1 MTPWN
6 KKQKN
11 SPESSADK
19 KPAETNNMDACK
31 ILFSSKAP
39 PWEKK
44 PVLDIYSVAA
54 TSVPHLNLARP
65 PVSTFD
71 TVSRQSATSSL
82 RASERPSSSSPTIVQ
97 RANVSSAASTESKDK
112 PLHSNSVSSVK
123 HSSEQHKIAIS
134 QSQNKH
140 GARIPSTL
148 VPGKNPSNITTC
160 SGPLSSTKTSPGNP
174 VPVYS
179 SSATTNTTLSS
190 VSKIKSNSS
199 VQGKGALESSSGVT
213 SKTKSG
219 ISISNAQ
226 KNADRSPSLQS
237 VTSPDQRSPR
247 SQGQSQVSGNKVR
260 RSPNDSSSPADHNRR
275 YTVPKVNQSSKTAT
289 TITSATATVAHTGAN
304 KAIGNTRKK
313 PDSAAVKPIPA
324 KSTSNQYSK
333 TTTATTTDV
342 DSAGVSK
349 PISAMQKKLDSA
361 TCTSASSKTSNQYSK
376 TATTSTTSTTT
387 TTDVDSAGVSK
398 PISAIPK
405 KSDSAAGKTTS
416 NQYSKTT
423 TAAVVSADVSK
434 NISTMQKKPDSA
446 AVKSASSK
454 TIPNVPNVS
463 GDLLGKILPTLPY
476 NSPSRPSQGKS
487 HSTDTR
493 TGHASAKTLKSLS
506 TKQKPLVG
514 RHERSRHGSGTG
526 SAGPSSPL
534 LTEKPP
540 SDRETVKSA
549 SISKTTLGI
558 KENNAVYDPRQNV
571 VPLSSARNSKTS
583 EKQHIEGR
591 QRSNS
596 SRQEVSG
603 TKGTEKSTNMSGM
616 KSSSSAAKPAKVQ
629 QPVTRTPVE
638 IQDPRKVTHSSK
650 LSHGALTIKPIS
662 GFKIPKQKTMSD
674 SENSADELGDEKMK
688 NSDIRKSPKKKKKKK
703 DKDGLEDSADE
714 LCDEIM
720 KKSST
725 RKSPKK
731 KKKKKDK
738 DEKGISTA
746 SKNNTIG
753 TSTEKKDRSS
763 SKHGQLKE
771 HARDNMSCESVST
784 RTTFGEQFKITRHE
798 STDKSSSVAKISTA
812 KNIETGER

>member
-1 MTPWN
+1 MLSRLLSICVTFRGNDPWSKKINPLWNQRSTEEVDYNMTPWG

-44 PVLDIYSVAA
+44 PVLDIDSVAA

-148 VPGKNPSNITTC
+148 VPGKNPSKITTC
-160 SGPLSSTKTSPGNP
+160 SGPLSSTKATPGNP

-179 SSATTNTTLSS
+179 SSATTGTTLSS
-190 VSKIKSNSS
+190 VSKIKSSSS
-199 VQGKGALESSSGVT
+199 VQGKGASESSSGVT

-260 RSPNDSSSPADHNRR
+260 RSPNDSSSPADNNRR
-275 YTVPKVNQSSKTAT
+275 YTIPKVNQCSETAT
-289 TITSATATVAHTGAN
+289 AITSATPTVAHTGAN
-304 KAIGNTRKK
+304 KAIGTTQKK
-313 PDSAAVKPIPA
+313 TDSAAVKSTPA
-324 KSTSNQYSK
+324 KSASNQHSK
-333 TTTATTTDV
+333 TTITTDMV
-342 DSAGVSK
+342 CAGVSK
-349 PISAMQKKLDSA
+349 SISGTQ
-361 TCTSASSKTSNQYSK
+361 
-376 TATTSTTSTTT
+376 
-387 TTDVDSAGVSK
+387 
-398 PISAIPK
+398 K
-405 KSDSAAGKTTS
+405 KSDSAAGKSAPSKTTS
-416 NQYSKTT
+416 N
-423 TAAVVSADVSK
+423 
-434 NISTMQKKPDSA
+434 A

-454 TIPNVPNVS
+454 TTPNVPNVS

-476 NSPSRPSQGKS
+476 NSPSRTPGSTSQKKKS

-493 TGHASAKTLKSLS
+493 STGHASAKSLES
-506 TKQKPLVG
+506 LGTKHKPLVG

-526 SAGPSSPL
+526 SAGSSPPL
-534 LTEKPP
+534 HTEKSP
-540 SDRETVKSA
+540 SDRETVKST

-558 KENNAVYDPRQNV
+558 KEKNAVYDPRQNV
-571 VPLSSARNSKTS
+571 GPLSSARNSKTS
-583 EKQHIEGR
+583 ERQHIEGI

-603 TKGTEKSTNMSGM
+603 TKGSEKSADMPSM
-616 KSSSSAAKPAKVQ
+616 KSSSSATKPPSKIQ

-662 GFKIPKQKTMSD
+662 GFKIPKQKTVSD

-688 NSDIRKSPKKKKKKK
+688 NSDVRKSPKKKKKKK
-703 DKDGLEDSADE
+703 DKDGLDHSADE
-714 LCDEIM
+714 LSDEKM
-720 KKSST
+720 KNTSA

-731 KKKKKDK
+731 KKKDK
-738 DEKGISTA
+738 NEKGISTS
-746 SKNNTIG
+746 SKNNTRG
-753 TSTEKKDRSS
+753 TSTEKKDRTSS
-763 SKHGQLKE
+763 EQGELKE

-784 RTTFGEQFKITRHE
+784 RTTFVEEATITRHE
-798 STDKSSSVAKISTA
+798 STDKPSSVAKISTA
-812 KNIETGER
+812 KNTKTGER

>member
-1 MTPWN
+1 M
-6 KKQKN
+6 
-11 SPESSADK
+11 
-19 KPAETNNMDACK
+19 
-31 ILFSSKAP
+31 
-39 PWEKK
+39 
-44 PVLDIYSVAA
+44 
-54 TSVPHLNLARP
+54 
-65 PVSTFD
+65 
-71 TVSRQSATSSL
+71 
-82 RASERPSSSSPTIVQ
+82 
-97 RANVSSAASTESKDK
+97 
-112 PLHSNSVSSVK
+112 
-123 HSSEQHKIAIS
+123 
-134 QSQNKH
+134 
-140 GARIPSTL
+140 
-148 VPGKNPSNITTC
+148 
-160 SGPLSSTKTSPGNP
+160 
-174 VPVYS
+174 
-179 SSATTNTTLSS
+179 
-190 VSKIKSNSS
+190 
-199 VQGKGALESSSGVT
+199 
-213 SKTKSG
+213 
-219 ISISNAQ
+219 
-226 KNADRSPSLQS
+226 
-237 VTSPDQRSPR
+237 
-247 SQGQSQVSGNKVR
+247 
-260 RSPNDSSSPADHNRR
+260 
-275 YTVPKVNQSSKTAT
+275 
-289 TITSATATVAHTGAN
+289 
-304 KAIGNTRKK
+304 
-313 PDSAAVKPIPA
+313 
-324 KSTSNQYSK
+324 
-333 TTTATTTDV
+333 
-342 DSAGVSK
+342 
-349 PISAMQKKLDSA
+349 
-361 TCTSASSKTSNQYSK
+361 
-376 TATTSTTSTTT
+376 
-387 TTDVDSAGVSK
+387 DSAGVSK

-405 KSDSAAGKTTS
+405 KSDSAAGKATS

-558 KENNAVYDPRQNV
+558 KEKNAIYDPRQNV

-731 KKKKKDK
+731 KKKDK

-812 KNIETGER
+812 KNTETGER

>member
-44 PVLDIYSVAA
+44 PVLDIDSVAA

-160 SGPLSSTKTSPGNP
+160 SGPLSSTKTSPRNP

-179 SSATTNTTLSS
+179 SSANTGTTLSS
-190 VSKIKSNSS
+190 VSKIKSSSS

-247 SQGQSQVSGNKVR
+247 SQGQNQVSGNKAR
-260 RSPNDSSSPADHNRR
+260 HNPDHSSSPADHNRR

-333 TTTATTTDV
+333 TTTAATTDV

-361 TCTSASSKTSNQYSK
+361 TGTSASSKTSNQYSK
-376 TATTSTTSTTT
+376 TATT
-387 TTDVDSAGVSK
+387 
-398 PISAIPK
+398 
-405 KSDSAAGKTTS
+405 
-416 NQYSKTT
+416 
-423 TAAVVSADVSK
+423 TA
-434 NISTMQKKPDSA
+434 NI
-446 AVKSASSK
+446 
-454 TIPNVPNVS
+454 
-463 GDLLGKILPTLPY
+463 
-476 NSPSRPSQGKS
+476 
-487 HSTDTR
+487 
-493 TGHASAKTLKSLS
+493 
-506 TKQKPLVG
+506 
-514 RHERSRHGSGTG
+514 
-526 SAGPSSPL
+526 
-534 LTEKPP
+534 
-540 SDRETVKSA
+540 
-549 SISKTTLGI
+549 
-558 KENNAVYDPRQNV
+558 NNNNNRC
-571 VPLSSARNSKTS
+571 
-583 EKQHIEGR
+583 
-591 QRSNS
+591 
-596 SRQEVSG
+596 
-603 TKGTEKSTNMSGM
+603 
-616 KSSSSAAKPAKVQ
+616 
-629 QPVTRTPVE
+629 
-638 IQDPRKVTHSSK
+638 
-650 LSHGALTIKPIS
+650 
-662 GFKIPKQKTMSD
+662 
-674 SENSADELGDEKMK
+674 
-688 NSDIRKSPKKKKKKK
+688 
-703 DKDGLEDSADE
+703 GL
-714 LCDEIM
+714 C
-720 KKSST
+720 
-725 RKSPKK
+725 RC
-731 KKKKKDK
+731 
-738 DEKGISTA
+738 
-746 SKNNTIG
+746 
-753 TSTEKKDRSS
+753 
-763 SKHGQLKE
+763 Q
-771 HARDNMSCESVST
+771 
-784 RTTFGEQFKITRHE
+784 
-798 STDKSSSVAKISTA
+798 
-812 KNIETGER
+812 